1 MASFSMER
9 HQLYAYIGALLN
21 TGLVWLSG
29 DVRTTPEDIAR
40 YFWDAASKMLGRTD
54 DPTAQPFS
62 VSDSYPGQSVKPKME
77 YFI

>member
-29 DVRTTPEDIAR
+29 DTRTSPEDMAR
-40 YFWDAASKMLGRTD
+40 YFWDLASKMLGQTD
-54 DPTAQPFS
+54 GPPA
-62 VSDSYPGQSVKPKME
+62 
-77 YFI
+77 

>member
-29 DVRTTPEDIAR
+29 DAKTSSEDMAR
-40 YFWDAASKMLGRTD
+40 DFWQRLQKC
-54 DPTAQPFS
+54 
-62 VSDSYPGQSVKPKME
+62 
-77 YFI
+77 

>member
-29 DVRTTPEDIAR
+29 DTKASPEDMAR
-40 YFWDAASKMLGRTD
+40 CFWSAAPWTPPLTPRV
-54 DPTAQPFS
+54 P
-62 VSDSYPGQSVKPKME
+62 
-77 YFI
+77 